1 MTGLFAACA
10 VVFLGLT
17 VSMALG
23 WSELRGRAGL
33 DRFAAGYGLVV
44 ASAGL
49 LAVRGR
55 VPDFLTTIVA
65 NVLLVAAAALI
76 LEGTRLFCGSPGAH
90 AIGRLAVALSVV
102 GFPWL
107 TYVQP
112 SFVHRTILA
121 NGLVAALLGVAAWTA
136 ARHRSRGERL
146 LDVIT
151 SVALACCA
159 AAFGVRAALKAT
171 GIGGID
177 VPDGDLSAGV
187 ATLAG
192 TLAAVIWTMT
202 VLTSANR
209 RLTRE
214 VSREKDRQM
223 LLNRVLAISAGSRDA
238 DEITAGAAGAIAQAS
253 GWSSVTVA
261 LPGDEEDQGVIG
273 RALRDRA
280 DARVTEWHRS
290 ELAVPLRR
298 NGRTLGVLNIES
310 ADTGAFGAGEVRL
323 AESLAEA
330 ISLGL
335 ENARLE
341 RARAEVTH
349 LMVHDLRTPMVSIT
363 GALDLLGG
371 AAGLA
376 PKDQGLL
383 EMARRNAARQNA
395 LIDSILDIW
404 QLEEGIPPERR
415 TSVPVETLV
424 ADALRLAG
432 PRAEARR
439 LELVGDVPGDL
450 PVAWVDPGLIERVLA
465 NLVGNAIK
473 FSPEGGAVRVS
484 ARAAGA
490 EGLRVSVSDSGP
502 GIEAALLPR
511 LFSKFAPG
519 AHPARG
525 NGLGLAFCRLAV
537 EASGGRIWL
546 EEQPRPGALFVF
558 TIPTAGTAVAASTG
572 PEPAR
577 TSPGLTEPSQ
587 HGLLTP
593 A

>member
-33 DRFAAGYGLVV
+33 DRFAAGYGVVV
-44 ASAGL
+44 ASAAL
-49 LAVRGR
+49 LAGRGR
-55 VPDFLTTIVA
+55 IPDFLTAVVA

-76 LEGTRLFCGSPGAH
+76 LEGTRRFCGSPGAH
-90 AIGRLAVALSVV
+90 AIGRFAVALSVV

-136 ARHRSRGERL
+136 AHHRSRGERL

-151 SVALACCA
+151 SAALACCA
-159 AAFGVRAALKAT
+159 AAFGGRAALKAA
-171 GIGGID
+171 GVGGID
-177 VPDGDLSAGV
+177 LHDGDLSAV
-187 ATLAG
+187 IATLAG
-192 TLAAVIWTMT
+192 TLAAVIWSMT

-209 RLTRE
+209 RLTLE

-238 DEITAGAAGAIAQAS
+238 HEITAGAAEAIRQTN
-253 GWSSVTVA
+253 GWSCVTVA
-261 LPGDEEDQGVIG
+261 LPGDDKDQGVVG
-273 RALRDRA
+273 RAFATGLTQ
-280 DARVTEWHRS
+280 RVTDVDRS

-298 NGRTLGVLNIES
+298 NGRMLGVLSLES
-310 ADTGAFGAGEVRL
+310 ADAGALGAEEVRF

-335 ENARLE
+335 ENVWLE
-341 RARAEVTH
+341 RARDEVTH

-376 PKDQGLL
+376 AKDQVLL

-395 LIDSILDIW
+395 LIDSILEIW
-404 QLEEGIPPERR
+404 QLEEGALPERR
-415 TSVPVETLV
+415 TSVAVETLV
-424 ADALRLAG
+424 ADALRLAA

-450 PVAWVDPGLIERVLA
+450 PMAWVDPGLIERVLA

-484 ARAAGA
+484 VRAAGA

-546 EEQPRPGALFVF
+546 EEQPGPGALFVF

-577 TSPGLTEPSQ
+577 TRPGLTEPSQ

>member
-33 DRFAAGYGLVV
+33 DRFAAGYGVVV
-44 ASAGL
+44 ASATL
-49 LAVRGR
+49 LAGR
-55 VPDFLTTIVA
+55 ARIPDFLTAILA
-65 NVLLVAAAALI
+65 NVLLVVAAALI

-90 AIGRLAVALSVV
+90 AIGRLAVAVSVV

-107 TYVQP
+107 TFVQP
-112 SFVHRTILA
+112 SFLHRTILA
-121 NGLVAALLGVAAWTA
+121 NGLVAVLLGVAAWTA
-136 ARHRSRGERL
+136 ARHHSRGERL

-151 SVALACCA
+151 SAALACCA

-171 GIGGID
+171 GIGGVD
-177 VPDGDLSAGV
+177 LPDGDISAGV
-187 ATLAG
+187 AALAG

-209 RLTRE
+209 RLTRV
-214 VSREKDRQM
+214 VSREKDRQT
-223 LLNRVLAISAGSRDA
+223 LLNRVLAVSAGSRDA
-238 DEITAGAAGAIAQAS
+238 DEITAGAADAIAQTN

-273 RALRDRA
+273 RAFATGLSQ
-280 DARVTEWHRS
+280 RVTDVHRS

-298 NGRTLGVLNIES
+298 NGRTLGVLNLES
-310 ADTGAFGAGEVRL
+310 SDRGSLGAEEVLL

-341 RARAEVTH
+341 RARDEVTH

-371 AAGLA
+371 AAGLP

-404 QLEEGIPPERR
+404 QLEEGVPPERR

-432 PRAEARR
+432 PRAETRR

-450 PVAWVDPGLIERVLA
+450 PAAWVDPGLIERVLA

-473 FSPEGGAVRVS
+473 FSPEGSAVTVS

-572 PEPAR
+572 PEPGR
-577 TSPGLTEPSQ
+577 TSPGLTEPGR
-587 HGLLTP
+587 HGLLTL